1 MALKHFNPRST
12 MAVEKRALAF
22 AAIYMVLSMAVEV
35 VLIAVVG
42 LRIPKD
48 NAVIAPI
55 LLTISPVLAALISGY
70 RRPKEFVLVIILAV
84 VLTLLIVFV
93 FSRLTGISTGLLEP
107 ILNRSLAGFLAAT
120 ITNTVL
126 PRTKTTENEIV
137 PDKHSRS

>member
-1 MALKHFNPRST
+1 

-42 LRIPKD
+42 LRLPKD

>member
-1 MALKHFNPRST
+1 